1 MSANNDSIQK
11 TLLVAILLCLVCSVI
26 VAGAAVSLKP
36 IQLANKQLD
45 KNYNIL
51 LAAGLA
57 GQEKMGR
64 AEIEAAFDQITTR
77 IVNLDEG
84 RYATDAELEEIKA
97 AGYNPEA
104 YDQRK
109 ASKDPALSD
118 KLSGDVDIASI
129 KRQAKYA
136 AVYQVVNDGQIEKMI
151 LPVHG
156 YGLWST
162 LYGFLA
168 LEGDL
173 ETVVGL
179 GFYSHAET
187 PGLGGEVDNPS
198 WKALWNGKKL
208 YDADGDLAIQVVKG
222 KAASGDVNSVDG
234 LSGATLTSKGVSNLV
249 QFWVGENGFGKFL
262 ATAKGGA

>member
-1 MSANNDSIQK
+1 VSANNDSIQK
-11 TLLVAILLCLVCSVI
+11 TLMVAILLCLVCSII

-57 GQEKMGR
+57 SKEKMGR
-64 AEIEAAFDQITTR
+64 EQIETAFKQITTR
-77 IVNLDEG
+77 IVNLEAG
-84 RYATDAELEEIKA
+84 RYATDAELETIKA
-97 AGYNPEA
+97 AGYNPSA
-104 YDQRK
+104 YDQLK
-109 ASKDPALSD
+109 ASKDPALSASLPSD
-118 KLSGDVDIASI
+118 KDLANIRRLE
-129 KRQAKYA
+129 KFA
-136 AVYQVVNDGQIEKMI
+136 AVYTVESNGVIEKMV

-173 ETVVGL
+173 QTVVGL
-179 GFYSHAET
+179 GFYSHGET
-187 PGLGGEVDNPS
+187 PGLGGEVDNPA

-208 YDADGDLAIQVVKG
+208 YNDSGDLAIQVVKG
-222 KAASGDVNSVDG
+222 KAAADDMNSVDG
-234 LSGATLTSKGVSNLV
+234 LSGATLTSNGVSNLV

-262 ATAKGGA
+262 TTVKGGA